1 MKKLSLLV
9 GLLLCSTVSFAWG
22 YSASKDE
29 QGNWH
34 ITGATTRT
42 IGKTVYYCIS
52 ESAGHETCRTQ
63 EEMNEY
69 LEKQLEQDD
78 DHMKYLKD
86 VSTEELKSQRKK
98 TAWEE
103 WDERYQQLPVKAKD
117 DNTQTSTKTAT
128 EKVTTN
134 NDSSTAGTPKAA
146 ETIQSTETTDKQAQK
161 PKKKGIFKTILNAI
175 GYVLT
180 LGQ

>member
-34 ITGATTRT
+34 IVGATTRT

-86 VSTEELKSQRKK
+86 VSIEELNSQRKK

-103 WDERYQQLPVKAKD
+103 WDERYQQLPVKSTD
-117 DNTQTSTKTAT
+117 NNTQSASEKIITNNNSEAT
-128 EKVTTN
+128 ETSKVTGIT
-134 NDSSTAGTPKAA
+134 
-146 ETIQSTETTDKQAQK
+146 EETETTDNQAQK
-161 PKKKGIFKTILNAI
+161 PKKRGIFKTILNAI
-175 GYVLT
+175 GYILT

>member
-34 ITGATTRT
+34 IVGATTRT

-52 ESAGHETCRTQ
+52 ESAGHETCRTK
-63 EEMNEY
+63 EELNEY
-69 LEKQLEQDD
+69 LNQQLEQDD

-86 VSTEELKSQRKK
+86 VSIEELESQRKK

-103 WDERYQQLPVKAKD
+103 WNERYQQLPVKSTD
-117 DNTQTSTKTAT
+117 HNTQSASEKIITNNNSEAT
-128 EKVTTN
+128 ETSKVTGIT
-134 NDSSTAGTPKAA
+134 
-146 ETIQSTETTDKQAQK
+146 EETETTDNQAQK
-161 PKKKGIFKTILNAI
+161 PKKRGIFKTILNAI
-175 GYVLT
+175 GYILT